1 MQETQSERP
10 PPPHVRWRWDSADH
24 TPFLLAFSVRH
35 TEPHSSQAPSH
46 TASSWLTTLIIP
58 FFWTMNL
65 TNTLLSL
72 IDLFIVISYCYIM
85 TLCLLILFGMYL
97 NFGTS
102 KRSLIWCLFW
112 SAKWRPVFLTVPS
125 LGSVFS
131 SKEFINI
138 NKRSMPDSPFL
149 PLMPFLGK
157 SFLESSTS
165 TPLAVPSPK
174 GLLITKAKSW
184 DASQSSASK
193 YVGINDL

>member
-1 MQETQSERP
+1 MSIGDGIQQTTPPSSKPSQPDTLSRAPHGLPPIQP
-10 PPPHVRWRWDSADH
+10 PPG
-24 TPFLLAFSVRH
+24 L
-35 TEPHSSQAPSH
+35 
-46 TASSWLTTLIIP
+46 TALIIP
-58 FFWTMNL
+58 FFWTRNL
-65 TNTLLSL
+65 TSTLIAL

-102 KRSLIWCLFW
+102 KRRLIWCLFW

-165 TPLAVPSPK
+165 TPLALPSPK
-174 GLLITKAKSW
+174 RLLITKAKSW